1 MTHRAIDN
9 LKAVVPGRRP
19 FILWFAI
26 GTWLA
31 SFPPARAEDSDR
43 LRYYFNFRGQDTNPL
58 TDVHDAWGGAL
69 GLNLNRYVGVE
80 LAVDNYELFLEP
92 SGYGGTIGE
101 LAIWSVM
108 PQVRLRYPLLRD
120 RLVPYLV
127 AGGGIGFAQFND
139 PKSAV
144 FGLSVD
150 TDASTPLG
158 SIGGGLEYFIA
169 DNIALGFE
177 GKYLFG
183 GDVQYEIEGTPLE
196 TSPNAPLLMVSL
208 RVFYPELRPALLAES
223 RDQVPARFYF
233 GLLAGGA
240 IPVNDE
246 VFAGIEAEPEPP
258 AYFDTFNQLFGFLV
272 GMNFGRY
279 LGVEVSAETS
289 EMKLH
294 LPGRGDIGEF
304 ANHTIVPQLR
314 ARYPMMDGRV
324 VPYAVAGVGV
334 SFAELNDTLPAAEG
348 LSVDVGNTGIAAT
361 LGGGVEYFFMSNASL
376 SLEARYLFSRGHTL
390 TIDDG
395 PERDG
400 NLDSVRLSL
409 GLRVYMADF

>member
-1 MTHRAIDN
+1 MKHRAIDN
-9 LKAVVPGRRP
+9 LKTVVPGRRP
-19 FILWFAI
+19 FILCFAI

-31 SFPPARAEDSDR
+31 SFPPARGEDSDR
-43 LRYYFNFRGQDTNPL
+43 LRYYFNFRAQDTNVL

-92 SGYGGTIGE
+92 GGYGGTIGE
-101 LAIWSVM
+101 LSIWSVM

-127 AGGGIGFAQFND
+127 AGGGLGFTQFND
-139 PKSAV
+139 PKRPV
-144 FGLSVD
+144 FGLSVN
-150 TDASTPLG
+150 TDSSTPLG
-158 SIGGGLEYFIA
+158 SIGGGLEYFIG
-169 DNIALGFE
+169 DNIALGVE

-183 GDVQYEIEGTPLE
+183 GDVHYEIEGTALE
-196 TSPNAPLLMVSL
+196 TPPNAPLLMASM
-208 RVFYPELRPALLAES
+208 RFFYPELRPALFAES
-223 RDQVPARFYF
+223 RDRVPERFYF
-233 GLLAGGA
+233 GLRAGGA
-240 IPVNDE
+240 VPVNDE
-246 VFAGIEAEPEPP
+246 VFTGIEAEPEPP
-258 AYFDTFNQLFGFLV
+258 AYFDTFNQLFGGVL
-272 GMNFGRY
+272 GLNFGRY
-279 LGVEVSAETS
+279 LGIEVSAETS

-294 LPGRGDIGEF
+294 LPGRGDLGEL
-304 ANHTIVPQLR
+304 ATHNIIPQLR
-314 ARYPMMDGRV
+314 ARYPMMGGRV

-334 SFAELNDTLPAAEG
+334 SFTELNDTLPAAEG
-348 LSVDVGNTGIAAT
+348 LSIDADGAGMVAV
-361 LGGGVEYFFMSNASL
+361 LGGGVEYFVMSNASL

-400 NLDSVRLSL
+400 NLDSVLLSF